1 MKLYLNIP
9 RSNSCLFRMMS
20 IYYHLKSLIHY
31 FSFAKPNANIILL
44 GFLWTLGSMK
54 DMKEEKEEE
63 NITFF
68 SINSLFLNVILLV
81 KFWKTKGGGGGEGG
95 IYEFKIG

>member
-1 MKLYLNIP
+1 
-9 RSNSCLFRMMS
+9 
-20 IYYHLKSLIHY
+20 
-31 FSFAKPNANIILL
+31 
-44 GFLWTLGSMK
+44 MK

-81 KFWKTKGGGGGEGG
+81 KF
-95 IYEFKIG
+95 